1 MQHDPKIL
9 MLIASRLSGSETES
23 ENEELNAWLSFH
35 KDNQFLFN
43 EIKNTWQ
50 QGGGKT
56 LALRERFSKKYIARG
71 LIQETIGSLVGFIVG
86 LWVSNTFTH
95 YVKEKRSV
103 KNLFGVL
110 GRKEKVVNDIP
121 EWAQFCMSVIL
132 GFIALELINYFFQSK
147 SHLKIWNYINAKL
160 S

>member
-1 MQHDPKIL
+1 
-9 MLIASRLSGSETES
+9 
-23 ENEELNAWLSFH
+23 
-35 KDNQFLFN
+35 
-43 EIKNTWQ
+43 
-50 QGGGKT
+50 
-56 LALRERFSKKYIARG
+56 
-71 LIQETIGSLVGFIVG
+71 VG